1 MAQVIKIISGG
12 QIGADQAGLE
22 FARRHG
28 IATGGMCPAGYRTAD
43 GPMPGLLGE
52 LYGLQP
58 TNAYGYKNRT
68 YLNVSHSCGTII
80 FCRNCDSP
88 GTRCTMNACN
98 TYARPLL
105 MIPVLIPY
113 RITPQV
119 AMEWLEEN
127 NIKVLNIAGNRTARG
142 TDIFNFVIK
151 FLVQVFA
158 EKD

>member
-1 MAQVIKIISGG
+1 MAQVTKIISGG

-58 TNAYGYKNRT
+58 TRAYGYKNRT

-80 FCRNCDSP
+80 FCRDCNSP
-88 GTRCTMNACN
+88 GTRCTVNACIA
-98 TYARPLL
+98 YKRPYL
-105 MIPVLIPY
+105 MVPVGIPY
-113 RITPQV
+113 KIAPSIVAKWITD
-119 AMEWLEEN
+119 N
-127 NIKVLNIAGNRTARG
+127 NIKILNIAGNRTAGGR
-142 TDIFNFVIK
+142 DIFTFVIE
-151 FLVQVFA
+151 FLSQA
-158 EKD
+158 LI